1 MSPHRLVYPFNER
14 FRNILQSDPKFRDF
28 RIILRSDTDEGEA
41 KASYQV
47 LHTRLDLAG
56 QGKNHFCVSLC
67 CSWGLGNRVSFQKR
81 MLARQ
86 TGLGVGRQA
95 PGLARKQAKLS
106 RKMSIHVTAQVAAM
120 DQKSWSKK
128 EFQAG
133 SCSGGWVPI

>member
-28 RIILRSDTDEGEA
+28 RIILRSDTDEREA

-67 CSWGLGNRVSFQKR
+67 CTWGLGNRVSFQKR

-95 PGLARKQAKLS
+95 PGLALKQAKL
-106 RKMSIHVTAQVAAM
+106 R
-120 DQKSWSKK
+120 
-128 EFQAG
+128 AG
-133 SCSGGWVPI
+133 RCPYM